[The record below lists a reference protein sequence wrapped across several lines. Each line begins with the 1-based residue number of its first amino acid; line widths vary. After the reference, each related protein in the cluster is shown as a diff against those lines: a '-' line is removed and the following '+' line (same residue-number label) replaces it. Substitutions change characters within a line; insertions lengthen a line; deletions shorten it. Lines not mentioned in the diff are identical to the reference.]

1 MPSVMKLLRLATL
14 PETRHVIAAA
24 SRSDALRDLVN
35 RTRSDRVG
43 LVREFAHPATT
54 VRLVREAIL
63 HPATRE
69 LANVGYIL
77 LPSRYLPAGW
87 VATWF
92 LRRVLGRAGDRPI
105 AGDGTSGAQPSGRP
119 KNVTPGQ
126 GAEPPT
132 STTRRTD

>member
-1 MPSVMKLLRLATL
+1 MPSVTKLLRLATL

-24 SRSDALRDLVN
+24 SRSDALRDLVS
-35 RTRSDRVG
+35 RTRSDRTG
-43 LVREFAHPATT
+43 LLRDLAHPATT
-54 VRLVREAIL
+54 VRLVREAIV

-92 LRRVLGRAGDRPI
+92 LRRALGRSGDGPI
-105 AGDGTSGAQPSGRP
+105 AGGGASKAQASSGP
-119 KNVTPGQ
+119 KNVTPRQ
-126 GAEPPT
+126 GGEPPT
-132 STTRRTD
+132 STARGTG